1 MPGEETSEKEKKKE
15 ITKEAAKVP
24 FNGILDILARKVSR
38 KASIIAMAMILIYLL
53 AATPAVTEILLFVG
67 TIGGLAV
74 FFTILQFIVDTRD
87 DKKDK
92 KGRGVHKD
100 PPGGKD

>member
-1 MPGEETSEKEKKKE
+1 MPEEEKPKE
-15 ITKEAAKVP
+15 EQKESVKVP
-24 FNGILDILARKVSR
+24 FNGILEILAKKVSR
-38 KASIIAMAMILIYLL
+38 KASIVAMAMILIYLL

-74 FFTILQFIVDTRD
+74 FFTTLQFIVDTRD

-92 KGRGVHKD
+92 KGRGIHKD
-100 PPGGKD
+100 PPGGKDSDT